1 MADWK
6 TILRRGG
13 DACLA
18 ALDFAADE
26 VVASPFQHPA
36 WLAAWARTFPDPDG
50 ERVFLV
56 ETREAASDRV
66 VMRLPLALED
76 WGGVRVLRGWD
87 RGTADYGGLILARD
101 FAPTPAV
108 FAGVWRSVLTV
119 LPPCDVLVLDKL
131 PDRVGAGADPLL
143 RVGTIERSFNSGHV
157 LRLGE
162 PGRPRAVETFDGSMR
177 RSLAR
182 KRRKLANKG
191 ALAFRLR
198 PAREAGDVLE
208 ALLGWRR
215 DRFAAENADRDVGAV
230 EAFWR
235 RLAAEADIAHIADLS
250 LDGRPLAAGFGTRTG
265 ESFQLLATGF
275 DPAWKNWSPGLLL
288 LEDLVD
294 AAETDGV
301 RIFDFTI
308 GDEAYKLDFAVES
321 VPLYDLFT
329 PRTVKG
335 RLAAWVRRVQVRH
348 RRRRVATVTP
358 PGHDA
363 AQRE

>member
-1 MADWK
+1 MADW
-6 TILRRGG
+6 TIRLASGS

-26 VVASPFQHPA
+26 VVASPFQHPD
-36 WLAAWARTFPDPDG
+36 WLAAWARNFPDPLG

-56 ETREAASDRV
+56 EARETATGRV
-66 VMRLPLALED
+66 VLRLPVALEL
-76 WGGVRVLRGWD
+76 WSGVRVLRGWD
-87 RGTADYGGLILARD
+87 RGTADYGGVILTRGVVLSPDRFRALWCEVV
-101 FAPTPAV
+101 AALPA
-108 FAGVWRSVLTV
+108 
-119 LPPCDVLVLDKL
+119 CDVLVLDKL
-131 PDRVGAGADPLL
+131 PGRIGESADPLL
-143 RVGTIERSFNSGHV
+143 LVGEIERSFNSGHV

-162 PGRPRAVETFDGSMR
+162 PGLPRAVETFDGTMR

-182 KRRKLANKG
+182 KRRKLGNKG
-191 ALAFRLR
+191 TLTFRFG

-215 DRFAAENADRDVGAV
+215 DRFAAENADRDVASI

-235 RLAAEADIAHIADLS
+235 RAAAETEIARIADLS

-265 ESFQLLATGF
+265 SSFQLLATGF

-301 RIFDFTI
+301 CLFDFTI
-308 GDEAYKLDFAVES
+308 GDEAYKLDFAVET
-321 VPLYDLFT
+321 VPLHDLFV

-335 RLAAWVRRVQVRH
+335 RMAAWVRRLQVRH
-348 RRRRVATVTP
+348 RRRALEARTTR
-358 PGHDA
+358 A
-363 AQRE
+363 ADPA